1 MANRLRRGLWVSW
14 ANTTVS
20 KQPRN
25 SSYQIINVVIVRK
38 GNFLIVKNTIKTVTK
53 LLMTALTVLFD
64 DRDQKRNTL
73 DYKHNWMV

>member
-1 MANRLRRGLWVSW
+1 MANRLRRGIWVSR
-14 ANTTVS
+14 AKTTVG

-25 SSYQIINVVIVRK
+25 SSYQIINVVILRK